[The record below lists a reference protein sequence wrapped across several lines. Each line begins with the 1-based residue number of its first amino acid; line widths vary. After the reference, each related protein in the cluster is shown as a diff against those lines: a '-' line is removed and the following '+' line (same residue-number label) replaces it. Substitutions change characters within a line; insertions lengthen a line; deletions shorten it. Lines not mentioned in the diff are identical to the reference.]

1 MSTAWF
7 RTKTAGGA
15 YVFATVNAADTSS
28 VIVVSNSANTTVTK
42 YIPPMQAYWVR
53 LNSGAS
59 TTDYTVNNSMRS
71 HADNGGNKMKAPK
84 LSTQQLVRLQVSNA
98 VTSDEAVVYFN
109 ANAADGYDN
118 YDSPKMSNN
127 SVSIPEIYTMAGT
140 EKLVINGLNTV
151 KYDTEIPLGFS
162 TGTAGYFSITTSE
175 LTNFDAGTRVLLL
188 DKLNPNVETELTT
201 GTVYNF
207 SAPVTAANTNRFS
220 LLFRAPGT
228 TTGIDNTEK
237 LNAQVYVNAAN
248 QIVIIAPEKAMYSI
262 YNGVGQLIENGIL
275 NTKHQTL
282 NAKHAAGVY
291 VVKVANHST
300 RVIIK

>member
-53 LNSGAS
+53 LNAAS
-59 TTDYTVNNSMRS
+59 PTSYTVNNSMRS

-127 SVSIPEIYTMAGT
+127 SDSIPEIYTMAGT

-162 TGTAGYFSITTSE
+162 TGTAGNFSILASD
-175 LTNFDAGTRVLLL
+175 LTNFEAGTRVMLL
-188 DKLNPNVETELTT
+188 DKLNPTIDTELTT
-201 GTVYNF
+201 GTAYNF
-207 SAPVTAANTNRFS
+207 SAPVTAASTNRFS

-228 TTGIDNTEK
+228 TTGINNNEK
-237 LNAQVYVNAAN
+237 LNAQVYVNATN
-248 QIVIIAPEKAMYSI
+248 QITIIAPEKASYSI
-262 YNGVGQLIENGIL
+262 YNAVGMLVENGKATGKL
-275 NTKHQTL
+275 QTINSRL
-282 NAKHAAGVY
+282 KTGMY
-291 VVKVANHST
+291 IVKVANHST
-300 RVIIK
+300 RVIIR